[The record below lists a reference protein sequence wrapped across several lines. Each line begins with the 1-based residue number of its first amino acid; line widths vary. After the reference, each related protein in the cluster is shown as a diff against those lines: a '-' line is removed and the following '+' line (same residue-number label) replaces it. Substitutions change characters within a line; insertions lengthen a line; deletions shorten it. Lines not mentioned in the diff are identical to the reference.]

1 MFLFILL
8 VFNQSVL
15 TIHKITLYCNQYP
28 MIWSAAGMDLRYFL
42 VREKSRYGEDTGC
55 FRFTRWVNSVITNL
69 AYVDILLGISNRNH
83 PNLFLIE
90 KDSDFLMHEVML
102 KGTARSCCC

>member
-8 VFNQSVL
+8 VFDQSVL

-42 VREKSRYGEDTGC
+42 VRENPDMGRHGMFSLYKMGEFCYNKSGLCSHSIG
-55 FRFTRWVNSVITNL
+55 
-69 AYVDILLGISNRNH
+69 H
-83 PNLFLIE
+83 IE
-90 KDSDFLMHEVML
+90 
-102 KGTARSCCC
+102 

>member
-42 VREKSRYGEDTGC
+42 VREKSR
-55 FRFTRWVNSVITNL
+55 
-69 AYVDILLGISNRNH
+69 
-83 PNLFLIE
+83 
-90 KDSDFLMHEVML
+90 
-102 KGTARSCCC
+102 